1 MSFIVVRY
9 HMEMSSVSVEVKKEE
24 REQKETLKA
33 DRIDVV
39 KQDQLGSF

>member
-9 HMEMSSVSVEVKKEE
+9 HMEMSSVSVEVKKED

-39 KQDQLGSF
+39 K